1 MNMNVENPLCCVIC
15 KKQYTRKSSYDR
27 HKMVCDFK
35 LKTSREHQIEI
46 EELSDIPSH
55 YQLVKIVQELSL
67 QVNKL
72 TTELNEMKKYVEK
85 KKRKLNVVL
94 WLNTKVK
101 PTIGFLE
108 WVHTSLTV
116 NASHF
121 EYLMDGDNSIYVVI
135 QRIFEDNISPPPSMD
150 FVYPISAFTEK
161 PGVFYVCEK
170 QASGEASWSPL
181 EMPDMLLMLKK
192 IQNGLIR
199 ELTNWKTINKGKMD
213 DCDRLAIAFQRA
225 IQKLFSIS
233 FTQDNNF
240 SKMKNSL
247 YAYLKTDLKSVE
259 FELEF

>member
-1 MNMNVENPLCCVIC
+1 MNIAKPLCCVVC
-15 KKQYTRKSSYDR
+15 KKDYTRKSSYER
-27 HKMVCDFK
+27 HKLLCDFK
-35 LKTSREHQIEI
+35 LKTPREHQIEI
-46 EELSDIPSH
+46 EELGDIPSH
-55 YQLVKIVQELSL
+55 FQLVKIVQELSS
-67 QVNKL
+67 QVSKL

-85 KKRKLNVVL
+85 KKRKLNAVL
-94 WLNTKVK
+94 WLNTKIN
-101 PTIGFLE
+101 PTMGFLE

-116 NASHF
+116 NSSHF

-135 QRIFEDNISPPPSMD
+135 QRIFEDNISPSMD

-161 PGVFYVCEK
+161 PGVFYICEK
-170 QASGEASWSPL
+170 QASGEASWALL

-192 IQNGLIR
+192 IQNGLVR
-199 ELTNWKTINKGKMD
+199 ELTNWKTINKGRMD
-213 DCDRLAIAFQRA
+213 DNDRLAIAFQRA

-259 FELEF
+259 FEFEF